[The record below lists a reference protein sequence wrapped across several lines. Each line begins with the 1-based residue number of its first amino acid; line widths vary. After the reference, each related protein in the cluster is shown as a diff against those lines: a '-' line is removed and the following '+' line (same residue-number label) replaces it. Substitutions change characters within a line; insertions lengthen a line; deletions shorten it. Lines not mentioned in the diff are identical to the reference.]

1 MEINVRNVRIIDFL
15 KLRQL
20 RQDKEVSER
29 LEHSNFI
36 YFLLEIWKIITF
48 NKPIRKVILYNNQII
63 GIINLINIRKK
74 SAEIGYFIGKDY
86 WNKGIATE
94 AIKQMV
100 NFGFSKLELKKIYA
114 YCDPK
119 NISSQKVLI
128 KNKFVKKKNTK
139 DNRVY
144 LEKNNNTNL

>member
-1 MEINVRNVRIIDFL
+1 MEINVRIIDFL